1 LSWGLG
7 GALIACLCYGV
18 ATVFQAMGAR
28 RVAGSEGVDPRL
40 LVRVLSS
47 LPFLLGTAMDGC
59 GLVFNLYALRQLPLF
74 EVQGIVNTNL
84 AVTAVF
90 AGLLLQIRLGRR
102 DKFAVAG
109 VVGGLI
115 LLGLAAGPEGTG
127 TFSGV
132 GRWTLL
138 GVSLLLAATALVLGN
153 VYKRA
158 HPALL
163 GTVAGF
169 LFGVFGIAVR
179 ILPSVQPAEL
189 VTDPAAYAALI
200 ASVTGFLFFTT
211 ALQRGS
217 VNATAAALVVGE
229 TAVPALIGLTLLGDS
244 ARPGYGVVGVFGFL
258 LAVGGA
264 LALARF
270 AELPTPE
277 DEDEGGGDAGGNGD
291 GDGGDEAERGR
302 TDRGTDTETGTADSD
317 SGTDND
323 SEPHTVAPA

>member
-1 LSWGLG
+1 MSWGLTA
-7 GALIACLCYGV
+7 ALIACLCYGV

-40 LVRVLSS
+40 LMRVLGS
-47 LPFLLGTAMDGC
+47 LPFLLGTAMDGL
-59 GLVFNLYALRQLPLF
+59 GLLFDLYALRQLPLF

-90 AGLLLQIRLGRR
+90 AGLLLRIQLTRN
-102 DKFAVAG
+102 DKIAVAA
-109 VVGGLI
+109 VVVGLI
-115 LLGLAAGPEGTG
+115 LLGLAAGPEGHG
-127 TFSGV
+127 TFSGA
-132 GRWTLL
+132 GRWALL
-138 GVSLLLAATALVLGN
+138 GASVLLAALALALGN
-153 VYKRA
+153 IYKGA
-158 HPALL
+158 HAAVL

-179 ILPSVQPAEL
+179 ILPSIAPARL

-264 LALARF
+264 IALARF
-270 AELPTPE
+270 AEIPE
-277 DEDEGGGDAGGNGD
+277 DEHSAD
-291 GDGGDEAERGR
+291 GAKSAEA
-302 TDRGTDTETGTADSD
+302 
-317 SGTDND
+317 
-323 SEPHTVAPA
+323 PTVSAL

>member
-1 LSWGLG
+1 VSWGLA

-28 RVAGSEGVDPRL
+28 GVAGSEGVDPRL
-40 LVRVLSS
+40 LVRVLRS
-47 LPFLLGTAMDGC
+47 LPFLAGTAMDGC
-59 GLVFNLYALRQLPLF
+59 GLLFNLYALRQLPLF

-90 AGLLLQIRLGRR
+90 AGVLLHIRLGRR
-102 DKFAVAG
+102 DKFAVAA

-115 LLGLAAGPEGTG
+115 LLGLAAGPEGSG
-127 TFSGV
+127 TFSGA

-138 GVSLLLAATALVLGN
+138 GVSLLLASAALVLGN
-153 VYKRA
+153 RYKGA

-179 ILPSVQPAEL
+179 ILPSVQPAQL
-189 VTDPAAYAALI
+189 MTDPAAYAALI

-229 TAVPALIGLTLLGDS
+229 TAVPALIGVTLLGDS

-270 AELPTPE
+270 AEIPAPE
-277 DEDEGGGDAGGNGD
+277 QEGAGDGVNDGVRVAENAAENATENVGGNAAENA
-291 GDGGDEAERGR
+291 EAPGE
-302 TDRGTDTETGTADSD
+302 DPETD
-317 SGTDND
+317 SGT
-323 SEPHTVAPA
+323 EAHPAISA

>member
-1 LSWGLG
+1 MSWGLA

-28 RVAGSEGVDPRL
+28 RVEGTEGVDPRL
-40 LVRVLSS
+40 LMRVLGS
-47 LPFLLGTAMDGC
+47 LPFLLGTAMDAL
-59 GLVFNLYALRQLPLF
+59 GLIFNLLALRQLPLF

-90 AGLLLQIRLGRR
+90 ASVLLNIHLTSK
-102 DKFAVAG
+102 DKLAVAA
-109 VVGGLI
+109 VVGGLV
-115 LLGLAAGPEGTG
+115 LLGFAAGPEG
-127 TFSGV
+127 SGSFTIA
-132 GRWTLL
+132 GRWALL
-138 GVSLLLAATALVLGN
+138 GVSLLLAVTALVLGN
-153 VYKRA
+153 VYKSA

-179 ILPSVQPAEL
+179 VLPSIEPAKL
-189 VTDPAAYAALI
+189 VTEPAAYAAVI

-229 TAVPALIGLTLLGDS
+229 TAVPALIGVTLLGDS

-270 AELPTPE
+270 AEIPE
-277 DEDEGGGDAGGNGD
+277 QEPDGDAVLLDQTSDERDAED
-291 GDGGDEAERGR
+291 GA
-302 TDRGTDTETGTADSD
+302 GTAPPGSA
-317 SGTDND
+317 G
-323 SEPHTVAPA
+323 PASASSTAIS

>member
-1 LSWGLG
+1 LSWGLA

-40 LVRVLSS
+40 LMRVLGT
-47 LPFLLGTAMDGC
+47 LPFLLGTTMDGC
-59 GLVFNLYALRQLPLF
+59 GLVFNLFALRKLPLF

-90 AGLLLQIRLGRR
+90 AGLLLRIRLRR
-102 DKFAVAG
+102 LDKLAVAA
-109 VVGGLI
+109 VVGGLV
-115 LLGLAAGPEGTG
+115 LLGLAAGPEGDG
-127 TFSGV
+127 TFTAP
-132 GRWTLL
+132 GRWALL
-138 GVSLLLAATALVLGN
+138 GVSLLLAALALILGN
-153 VYKRA
+153 VYKSA

-179 ILPSVQPAEL
+179 ILPSLSPDKL

-244 ARPGYGVVGVFGFL
+244 ARPGYGIVGVFGFL

-270 AELPTPE
+270 AELPAPDEEQPE
-277 DEDEGGGDAGGNGD
+277 QPEQPEEHERQQPPPAGPPRSRRESGRHEGNG
-291 GDGGDEAERGR
+291 
-302 TDRGTDTETGTADSD
+302 AD
-317 SGTDND
+317 
-323 SEPHTVAPA
+323 PAHRVAST

>member
-1 LSWGLG
+1 MSWGLA

-28 RVAGSEGVDPRL
+28 RVEGSEGVDPRL
-40 LVRVLSS
+40 LMRVLGS
-47 LPFLLGTAMDGC
+47 LPFLLGTAMDAF
-59 GLVFNLYALRQLPLF
+59 GLIFNLFALRQLPLF

-90 AGLLLQIRLGRR
+90 AGLLLHIHLTRR
-102 DKFAVAG
+102 DRIAVLA
-109 VVGGLI
+109 VVGGLV

-127 TFSGV
+127 TFSEA
-132 GRWTLL
+132 GRWALL
-138 GVSLLLAATALVLGN
+138 GVSILLAVTALVLGN
-153 VYKRA
+153 VYKSA

-169 LFGVFGIAVR
+169 LFGVFGLAVR
-179 ILPSVQPAEL
+179 ILPSIAPAKL
-189 VTDPAAYAALI
+189 VADPAAYAAVV

-229 TAVPALIGLTLLGDS
+229 TAVPALIGVTLLGDS

-270 AELPTPE
+270 AEIPE
-277 DEDEGGGDAGGNGD
+277 PEPKEGDQASDDVDEGAGS
-291 GDGGDEAERGR
+291 ARSSS
-302 TDRGTDTETGTADSD
+302 AIS
-317 SGTDND
+317 
-323 SEPHTVAPA
+323 

>member
-1 LSWGLG
+1 VSWGLA

-28 RVAGSEGVDPRL
+28 RVEGSEGVDPRL
-40 LVRVLSS
+40 LMRVLGS
-47 LPFLLGTAMDGC
+47 LPFLLGTAMDAF
-59 GLVFNLYALRQLPLF
+59 GLIFNLFALRKLPLF

-90 AGLLLQIRLGRR
+90 AGLLLNIHLMRR
-102 DKFAVAG
+102 DKFAVAA
-109 VVGGLI
+109 VVGGLV

-127 TFSGV
+127 TFSV
-132 GRWTLL
+132 TGRWALL
-138 GVSLLLAATALVLGN
+138 GVSLVLAATALVLGN
-153 VYKRA
+153 VYKSA

-169 LFGVFGIAVR
+169 LFGVFGLAVR
-179 ILPSVQPAEL
+179 ILPSVEPAKL
-189 VTDPAAYAALI
+189 VTDPAAYAAII
-200 ASVTGFLFFTT
+200 ASATGFLFFTT

-229 TAVPALIGLTLLGDS
+229 TAVPALIGVTLLGDS

-270 AELPTPE
+270 AEIPE
-277 DEDEGGGDAGGNGD
+277 PEKKDEENG
-291 GDGGDEAERGR
+291 AA
-302 TDRGTDTETGTADSD
+302 TEMLSD
-317 SGTDND
+317 
-323 SEPHTVAPA
+323 V

>member
-1 LSWGLG
+1 LSWGLA

-28 RVAGSEGVDPRL
+28 RVDGSAGVDPRL
-40 LVRVLSS
+40 LMRVLGS
-47 LPFLLGTAMDGC
+47 LPFLLGTAMDAC
-59 GLVFNLYALRQLPLF
+59 GLIFNLFALRGLPLF

-90 AGLLLQIRLGRR
+90 AGLLLNIRLTAR
-102 DKFAVAG
+102 DKLAIAA
-109 VVGGLI
+109 VVGGLV

-127 TFSGV
+127 TFSGA
-132 GRWTLL
+132 GRWALL
-138 GVSLLLAATALVLGN
+138 GVSLLLAVTALVLGN
-153 VYKRA
+153 VYQSA

-179 ILPSVQPAEL
+179 VVPSIEPARL

-200 ASVTGFLFFTT
+200 ASITGFLFFTT

-229 TAVPALIGLTLLGDS
+229 TAVPAVIGLALLGDS
-244 ARPGYGVVGVFGFL
+244 ARPGYGLVGVFGFL

-270 AELPTPE
+270 AEIPA
-277 DEDEGGGDAGGNGD
+277 DEEPADQTSD
-291 GDGGDEAERGR
+291 GEA
-302 TDRGTDTETGTADSD
+302 D
-317 SGTDND
+317 
-323 SEPHTVAPA
+323 PARSSSAIS

>member
-1 LSWGLG
+1 MSWGLT

-28 RVAGSEGVDPRL
+28 RVAGSEGIDPRL
-40 LVRVLSS
+40 LMRVARS
-47 LPFLLGTAMDGC
+47 LPFLLGTAMDGV
-59 GLVFNLYALRQLPLF
+59 GLVFNLFALRSLPLF

-90 AGLLLQIRLGRR
+90 ASLLLHIQLTNK
-102 DKFAVAG
+102 DKLAIAA
-109 VVGGLI
+109 VVGGLV
-115 LLGLAAGPEGTG
+115 LLGLAAGPEGHG
-127 TFSGV
+127 AFSGP
-132 GRWTLL
+132 GRWALL
-138 GVSLLLAATALVLGN
+138 AVSLLLAAAAFVLGN
-153 VYKRA
+153 VYKTA

-179 ILPSVQPAEL
+179 IIPSLQPAQL
-189 VTDPAAYAALI
+189 VTDPATYAALV
-200 ASVTGFLFFTT
+200 ASITGFLFFTT

-229 TAVPALIGLTLLGDS
+229 TAVPAIIGLTLLGDS

-258 LAVGGA
+258 MAVGGA

-270 AELPTPE
+270 AEIPE
-277 DEDEGGGDAGGNGD
+277 EKEGD
-291 GDGGDEAERGR
+291 GPDQ
-302 TDRGTDTETGTADSD
+302 TSD
-317 SGTDND
+317 DVGAGSTR
-323 SEPHTVAPA
+323 SSSAIS

>member
-1 LSWGLG
+1 VSWGLA

-28 RVAGSEGVDPRL
+28 RVEGSEGVDPRL
-40 LVRVLSS
+40 LMRVLGS
-47 LPFLLGTAMDGC
+47 LPFLLGTAMDAF
-59 GLVFNLYALRQLPLF
+59 GLIFNLFALRKLPLF

-90 AGLLLQIRLGRR
+90 AGLLLNIHLMRR
-102 DKFAVAG
+102 DKVAVAA
-109 VVGGLI
+109 VVGGLV

-127 TFSGV
+127 TFSV
-132 GRWTLL
+132 TGRWALL

-153 VYKRA
+153 VYKSA

-169 LFGVFGIAVR
+169 LFGVFGLAVR
-179 ILPSVQPAEL
+179 ILPSVEPAKL
-189 VTDPAAYAALI
+189 VTDPAAYAAII
-200 ASVTGFLFFTT
+200 ASATGFLFFTT

-229 TAVPALIGLTLLGDS
+229 TAVPALIGVTLLGDS

-270 AELPTPE
+270 AEIPE
-277 DEDEGGGDAGGNGD
+277 PEKKDEENG
-291 GDGGDEAERGR
+291 AA
-302 TDRGTDTETGTADSD
+302 TEMLSD
-317 SGTDND
+317 
-323 SEPHTVAPA
+323 V

>member
-1 LSWGLG
+1 VSWGLA

-40 LVRVLSS
+40 LMRVLGS
-47 LPFLLGTAMDGC
+47 LPFLLGTAMDAF
-59 GLVFNLYALRQLPLF
+59 GLIFNLFALRKLPLF

-90 AGLLLQIRLGRR
+90 AGLLLNIHLTRR
-102 DKFAVAG
+102 DKLAVAA
-109 VVGGLI
+109 VVGGLV

-127 TFSGV
+127 TFSGA
-132 GRWTLL
+132 GRWALL

-153 VYKRA
+153 VYKSA

-169 LFGVFGIAVR
+169 LFGVFGLAVR
-179 ILPSVQPAEL
+179 ILPSVEPAKL
-189 VTDPAAYAALI
+189 VTDPAAYAAII
-200 ASVTGFLFFTT
+200 ASATGFLFFTT

-229 TAVPALIGLTLLGDS
+229 TAVPALIGVTLLGDS
-244 ARPGYGVVGVFGFL
+244 ARSGYGVVGVFGFL

-270 AELPTPE
+270 AEIPE
-277 DEDEGGGDAGGNGD
+277 PEEKKDEENG
-291 GDGGDEAERGR
+291 AA
-302 TDRGTDTETGTADSD
+302 TEMLSD
-317 SGTDND
+317 
-323 SEPHTVAPA
+323 V

>member
-1 LSWGLG
+1 MSWGLA

-28 RVAGSEGVDPRL
+28 GVAGSEGVDPRL
-40 LVRVLSS
+40 LVRVLGS

-59 GLVFNLYALRQLPLF
+59 GLAFNLYALRQLPLF

-90 AGLLLQIRLGRR
+90 AGLLLHIRLGRR
-102 DKFAVAG
+102 DKIAVAA

-127 TFSGV
+127 TFSGA

-138 GVSLLLAATALVLGN
+138 GVSLLLAAAALVLGN
-153 VYKRA
+153 RYKGA

-179 ILPSVQPAEL
+179 VLPSVQPAEL

-229 TAVPALIGLTLLGDS
+229 TAVPAMIGLTLLGDS

-270 AELPTPE
+270 AELPAPDAE
-277 DEDEGGGDAGGNGD
+277 AKPGPDGESARADDRASAREADGADGRGEGES
-291 GDGGDEAERGR
+291 DGGDE
-302 TDRGTDTETGTADSD
+302 DPDTGGGAATY
-317 SGTDND
+317 
-323 SEPHTVAPA
+323 PAVSA

>member
-1 LSWGLG
+1 VSWGLA

-28 RVAGSEGVDPRL
+28 RVEGSEGVDPRL
-40 LVRVLSS
+40 LMRVLGS
-47 LPFLLGTAMDGC
+47 LPFLLGTAMDAI
-59 GLVFNLYALRQLPLF
+59 GLIFNLFALRKLPLF

-90 AGLLLQIRLGRR
+90 AGLLLNIHLMRR
-102 DKFAVAG
+102 DKFAVAA
-109 VVGGLI
+109 VVGGLV

-127 TFSGV
+127 TFSIA
-132 GRWTLL
+132 GRWALL
-138 GVSLLLAATALVLGN
+138 GVSLLLAVTALVLGN
-153 VYKRA
+153 VYKSA

-169 LFGVFGIAVR
+169 LFGVFGLAVR
-179 ILPSVQPAEL
+179 ILPSVEPAKL
-189 VTDPAAYAALI
+189 VTDPAAYAAII
-200 ASVTGFLFFTT
+200 ASVTGFLFFAT

-229 TAVPALIGLTLLGDS
+229 TAVPALIGVTLLGDS

-270 AELPTPE
+270 AEIPE
-277 DEDEGGGDAGGNGD
+277 PEEKKDEENG
-291 GDGGDEAERGR
+291 AA
-302 TDRGTDTETGTADSD
+302 TEVLSD
-317 SGTDND
+317 
-323 SEPHTVAPA
+323 V

>member
-1 LSWGLG
+1 VSWGLA
-7 GALIACLCYGV
+7 GALVACLCYGV

-40 LVRVLSS
+40 LMRVLRS
-47 LPFLLGTAMDGC
+47 LPFLLGTAMDFC
-59 GLVFNLYALRQLPLF
+59 GLLFNLYALRELPLF

-90 AGLLLQIRLGRR
+90 AGLLLRIRLTRK
-102 DKFAVAG
+102 DKIAVAG

-127 TFSGV
+127 TFSLT
-132 GRWTLL
+132 GRWVLL
-138 GVSLLLAATALVLGN
+138 CVSLLLAATALVLGN
-153 VYKRA
+153 RYKSA
-158 HPALL
+158 HPAVL

-179 ILPSVQPAEL
+179 VLPSLDPAKL
-189 VTDPAAYAALI
+189 ATDPAAYAALI

-217 VNATAAALVVGE
+217 VNATAAALVIGE
-229 TAVPALIGLTLLGDS
+229 TAVPAIIGITLLGDS
-244 ARPGYGVVGVFGFL
+244 ARSDYGVVGVFGFL
-258 LAVGGA
+258 MAVGGA

-270 AELPTPE
+270 AEIPAEDDGPSESSPSTEPT
-277 DEDEGGGDAGGNGD
+277 D
-291 GDGGDEAERGR
+291 GAQPAPDPPIRASSRG
-302 TDRGTDTETGTADSD
+302 
-317 SGTDND
+317 
-323 SEPHTVAPA
+323 

>member
-1 LSWGLG
+1 VSWGLT

-40 LVRVLSS
+40 LMRVLGS
-47 LPFLLGTAMDGC
+47 LPFLLGTAMDGL
-59 GLVFNLYALRQLPLF
+59 GLVFNLFALRGLPLF

-90 AGLLLQIRLGRR
+90 ASVLLHIHLTRR
-102 DKFAVAG
+102 DKFAVAA

-115 LLGLAAGPEGTG
+115 MLGLAAGPEGKG
-127 TFSGV
+127 TFSED
-132 GRWTLL
+132 GRWALL
-138 GVSLLLAATALVLGN
+138 GVSLLLAVTALVLGN
-153 VYKRA
+153 VYKSA
-158 HPALL
+158 HPAVL

-179 ILPSVQPAEL
+179 TLPSIEPARL
-189 VTDPAAYAALI
+189 VTDPAAYAALV
-200 ASVTGFLFFTT
+200 ASITGFLFFTT

-270 AELPTPE
+270 AEIPE
-277 DEDEGGGDAGGNGD
+277 PEQDPA
-291 GDGGDEAERGR
+291 
-302 TDRGTDTETGTADSD
+302 
-317 SGTDND
+317 
-323 SEPHTVAPA
+323 APEQDPVRDMSAL

>member
-1 LSWGLG
+1 MSWGLA

-28 RVAGSEGVDPRL
+28 RVEGSAGVDPRL
-40 LVRVLSS
+40 LMRVLGS
-47 LPFLLGTAMDGC
+47 LPFLLGTAMDAC
-59 GLVFNLYALRQLPLF
+59 GLIFNLFALRGLPLF

-90 AGLLLQIRLGRR
+90 AGLLLHIRLTAR
-102 DKFAVAG
+102 DKLAIAA
-109 VVGGLI
+109 VVGGLV
-115 LLGLAAGPEGTG
+115 LLGLAAGPEGAG
-127 TFSGV
+127 TFSGI
-132 GRWTLL
+132 GRWALL
-138 GVSLLLAATALVLGN
+138 GVSLLLAAAALVLGN
-153 VYKRA
+153 VYQSA

-179 ILPSVQPAEL
+179 VVPSLEPAHL
-189 VTDPAAYAALI
+189 VTDPAAYAAVI
-200 ASVTGFLFFTT
+200 ASITGFLFFTT

-229 TAVPALIGLTLLGDS
+229 TTVPAVIGLALLGDS
-244 ARPGYGVVGVFGFL
+244 ARPGYGLVGVFGFL

-270 AELPTPE
+270 AEIPAEQDLSDQTS
-277 DEDEGGGDAGGNGD
+277 D
-291 GDGGDEAERGR
+291 GEA
-302 TDRGTDTETGTADSD
+302 D
-317 SGTDND
+317 
-323 SEPHTVAPA
+323 PARSSSAIS

>member
-1 LSWGLG
+1 MSWGLA
-7 GALIACLCYGV
+7 GALVASLCYGV

-28 RVAGSEGVDPRL
+28 KVERTDGVDPRL
-40 LVRVLSS
+40 LMRVLGS
-47 LPFLLGTAMDGC
+47 LPFLLGTAMDAF
-59 GLVFNLYALRQLPLF
+59 GLLFNLYALRQLPLF

-84 AVTAVF
+84 AVTAVA
-90 AGLLLQIRLGRR
+90 AGLLLHIRLTRK
-102 DKFAVAG
+102 DKIAVLS
-109 VVGGLI
+109 VVFGLI

-127 TFSGV
+127 TFTGT
-132 GRWTLL
+132 GRWVLL
-138 GVSLLLAATALVLGN
+138 GVSLALAVTALVLGN
-153 VYKRA
+153 VYKNA
-158 HPALL
+158 HPAVL

-179 ILPSVQPAEL
+179 ILPSVEPVKL
-189 VTDPAAYAALI
+189 LTDPAAYAAVI
-200 ASVTGFLFFTT
+200 ASITGFLFFTT

-270 AELPTPE
+270 AEIPADIAPQP
-277 DEDEGGGDAGGNGD
+277 ND
-291 GDGGDEAERGR
+291 GDNHDHDHDHDIRQHERQ
-302 TDRGTDTETGTADSD
+302 S
-317 SGTDND
+317 
-323 SEPHTVAPA
+323 P

>member
-1 LSWGLG
+1 MSWGLA
-7 GALIACLCYGV
+7 GAFVACLCYGV

-28 RVAGSEGVDPRL
+28 RVEGTEGVDPRL
-40 LVRVLSS
+40 LMRVLGS
-47 LPFLLGTAMDGC
+47 LPFLLGTALDGF
-59 GLVFNLYALRQLPLF
+59 GLIFNLYALRQLPLF

-84 AVTAVF
+84 AVTAVA
-90 AGLLLQIRLGRR
+90 AGLLLHIRLTRN
-102 DKFAVAG
+102 DKIAVAA

-127 TFSGV
+127 SFSLT
-132 GRWTLL
+132 GRWALL
-138 GVSLLLAATALVLGN
+138 GVSLLLAVTALVLGN
-153 VYKRA
+153 VYKSA

-179 ILPSVQPAEL
+179 VLPSLEPAKL
-189 VTDPAAYAALI
+189 VTDPATYAALI
-200 ASVTGFLFFTT
+200 ASITGFLFFTT

-244 ARPGYGVVGVFGFL
+244 ARPGYGLVGVFGFL

-270 AELPTPE
+270 AEIPAPAE
-277 DEDEGGGDAGGNGD
+277 D
-291 GDGGDEAERGR
+291 GDDEEHDDAE
-302 TDRGTDTETGTADSD
+302 T
-317 SGTDND
+317 
-323 SEPHTVAPA
+323 HHVASA

>member
-1 LSWGLG
+1 MSWGLA

-59 GLVFNLYALRQLPLF
+59 GLAFNLYALRELPLF

-90 AGLLLQIRLGRR
+90 AGLLLKIRLGRR
-102 DKFAVAG
+102 DKLAVAA

-127 TFSGV
+127 TFTET
-132 GRWTLL
+132 GRWVLL
-138 GVSLLLAATALVLGN
+138 GVSLLLAATAMVLGN
-153 VYKRA
+153 LYTKA

-179 ILPSVQPAEL
+179 VLPSVRPAEL

-200 ASVTGFLFFTT
+200 ASITGFLFFTT

-270 AELPTPE
+270 AEIPADDAESGSTDSGQAESPDAPAAPE
-277 DEDEGGGDAGGNGD
+277 NHDPRNG
-291 GDGGDEAERGR
+291 EAEAHR
-302 TDRGTDTETGTADSD
+302 
-317 SGTDND
+317 
-323 SEPHTVAPA
+323 VAPS

>member
-1 LSWGLG
+1 LA

-18 ATVFQAMGAR
+18 ATVFQAMGAQ
-28 RVAGSEGVDPRL
+28 RVEGSEGVDPRL
-40 LVRVLSS
+40 LMRVLGS
-47 LPFLLGTAMDGC
+47 LPFLLGTAMDAL
-59 GLVFNLYALRQLPLF
+59 GLIFNLLALRQLPLF

-90 AGLLLQIRLGRR
+90 ASVLLNIHLTNK
-102 DKFAVAG
+102 DKLAVAA
-109 VVGGLI
+109 VVGGLV
-115 LLGLAAGPEGTG
+115 LLGLASGPEGAGGFTIA
-127 TFSGV
+127 
-132 GRWTLL
+132 GRWALL
-138 GVSLLLAATALVLGN
+138 GVSLLLAVTALVLGN
-153 VYKRA
+153 VYKSA

-179 ILPSVQPAEL
+179 VLPSIDPAKL
-189 VTDPAAYAALI
+189 VTEPAAYAAVI

-244 ARPGYGVVGVFGFL
+244 ARPGYGVVGAFGFM

-264 LALARF
+264 LELARF
-270 AELPTPE
+270 AEIPE
-277 DEDEGGGDAGGNGD
+277 QEPG
-291 GDGGDEAERGR
+291 GDGGDLLDQTSDERDREAGA
-302 TDRGTDTETGTADSD
+302 GT
-317 SGTDND
+317 
-323 SEPHTVAPA
+323 EPPGSAGSASPSSSAIS

>member
-1 LSWGLG
+1 
-7 GALIACLCYGV
+7 
-18 ATVFQAMGAR
+18 
-28 RVAGSEGVDPRL
+28 VDPRL

-47 LPFLLGTAMDGC
+47 LPFLLGSAMDGC
-59 GLVFNLYALRQLPLF
+59 GLIFNLYALRQLPLF

-90 AGLLLQIRLGRR
+90 AGLLLHIHLGRR
-102 DKFAVAG
+102 DKFAVVG

-127 TFSGV
+127 TFSGA

-138 GVSLLLAATALVLGN
+138 GVSLLLAAAALVLGN
-153 VYKRA
+153 VYKQA

-179 ILPSVQPAEL
+179 ILPSVQPAGL
-189 VTDPAAYAALI
+189 VTDPAAYAAVI

-258 LAVGGA
+258 MAVGGA

-270 AELPTPE
+270 AELPAPE
-277 DEDEGGGDAGGNGD
+277 
-291 GDGGDEAERGR
+291 GDGGD
-302 TDRGTDTETGTADSD
+302 ADENDGGEVGGGSD
-317 SGTDND
+317 SDND
-323 SEPHTVAPA
+323 SESQTVAPA

>member
-1 LSWGLG
+1 MSWGLA

-40 LVRVLSS
+40 LMRVLGT
-47 LPFLLGTAMDGC
+47 LPFLLGTLMDGC
-59 GLVFNLYALRQLPLF
+59 GLIFNLYALRQLPLF

-90 AGLLLQIRLGRR
+90 AGLLLHIRLGRR
-102 DKFAVAG
+102 DKFAVAA

-115 LLGLAAGPEGTG
+115 LLGLAAGPEGNG
-127 TFSGV
+127 TFTGI
-132 GRWTLL
+132 GRWVLL
-138 GVSLLLAATALVLGN
+138 GVSLLLAVLALVLGN
-153 VYKRA
+153 VYKSA

-179 ILPSVQPAEL
+179 VLPSVRPAEL
-189 VTDPAAYAALI
+189 VTDPAAYAAVI

-244 ARPGYGVVGVFGFL
+244 ARPGYGIVGVFGFL
-258 LAVGGA
+258 MAVGGA

-270 AELPTPE
+270 AELPAPDT
-277 DEDEGGGDAGGNGD
+277 DESDGGD
-291 GDGGDEAERGR
+291 GDGSG
-302 TDRGTDTETGTADSD
+302 GTAPQ
-317 SGTDND
+317 ND
-323 SEPHTVAPA
+323 DADDPHHATSA

>member
-1 LSWGLG
+1 
-7 GALIACLCYGV
+7 LIACLCYGV

-28 RVAGSEGVDPRL
+28 RVEGSEGVDPRL
-40 LVRVLSS
+40 LMRVLGS
-47 LPFLLGTAMDGC
+47 LPFLLGTGMDAF
-59 GLVFNLYALRQLPLF
+59 GLIFNLFALRELPLF

-90 AGLLLQIRLGRR
+90 AGLLLNIRLTNR
-102 DKFAVAG
+102 DKLAIAA
-109 VVGGLI
+109 VVGGLV
-115 LLGLAAGPEGTG
+115 LLGLAAGPEGHG
-127 TFSGV
+127 SFSGA
-132 GRWTLL
+132 GRWALL
-138 GVSLLLAATALVLGN
+138 GVSLLLAVAALVLGN
-153 VYKRA
+153 VYKSA

-179 ILPSVQPAEL
+179 ILPSIAPARL

-200 ASVTGFLFFTT
+200 ASITGFLFFTT

-229 TAVPALIGLTLLGDS
+229 TAVPAIIGLTLLGDS

-270 AELPTPE
+270 AEIPE
-277 DEDEGGGDAGGNGD
+277 EDEGG
-291 GDGGDEAERGR
+291 
-302 TDRGTDTETGTADSD
+302 D
-317 SGTDND
+317 SGEKNGAEAH
-323 SEPHTVAPA
+323 SGVASAG